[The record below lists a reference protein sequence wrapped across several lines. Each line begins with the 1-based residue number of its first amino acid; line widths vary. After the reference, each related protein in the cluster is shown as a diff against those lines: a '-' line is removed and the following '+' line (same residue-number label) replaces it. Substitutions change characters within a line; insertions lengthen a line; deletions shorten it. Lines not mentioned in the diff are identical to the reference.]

1 MKKGMVLHGKHYFK
15 GHRCYF
21 GWISMLL
28 SDFDPIQHYCMGLIS
43 ENKGYSP
50 RQGLIVACIP
60 PVQKKKG
67 QPGDVSVLRYAF
79 CRAESFP
86 FIPSSFF
93 FLLYSI
99 WKNILLH
106 INQRG
111 FSWFGAFIFLHPDV
125 PFIMIKTNIFL
136 YSPARCYEQ

>member
-43 ENKGYSP
+43 ENTGYSP

-60 PVQKKKG
+60 PVQEKKG
-67 QPGDVSVLRYAF
+67 TSRRCVGATVCFLQSWKFSFYSVV
-79 CRAESFP
+79 
-86 FIPSSFF
+86 FF

-136 YSPARCYEQ
+136 YGPARCYEQ